1 MFANSCCLLK
11 VNVRAAAVL
20 AGLVAAA
27 CAPLHSSPEQVR
39 ASNPSVTYKYS
50 SDQELVQAN
59 QRAAKFCN
67 RYQSVPGAANFAKD
81 SDGSQIVVFE
91 CVETPATSQEQYNPN
106 LTYNYRTGQ
115 ELLDASRN
123 AQIYCM
129 NRGSQQVTSNIVT
142 NANGT
147 KTVTFQCS
155 SG

>member
-1 MFANSCCLLK
+1 MIAYSCRFLK
-11 VNVRAAAVL
+11 VTIRAAAVL

-81 SDGSQIVVFE
+81 PDGSRIVVFE
-91 CVETPATSQEQYNPN
+91 CVETSATSQEQYNSN
-106 LTYNYRTGQ
+106 LTYNYRTDQ

-129 NRGSQQVTSNIVT
+129 NNGSQQLISNIVT

>member
-1 MFANSCCLLK
+1 MFAKSCCLLK
-11 VNVRAAAVL
+11 VNVRAAVVL
-20 AGLVAAA
+20 AGLVAVA

-67 RYQSVPGAANFAKD
+67 RYQSIPGAANLAKD

-91 CVETPATSQEQYNPN
+91 CVETSATSQEQYNPN
-106 LTYNYRTGQ
+106 LTYNYRTDQ

-129 NRGSQQVTSNIVT
+129 NNGSQQLISNIVT
-142 NANGT
+142 NENGT